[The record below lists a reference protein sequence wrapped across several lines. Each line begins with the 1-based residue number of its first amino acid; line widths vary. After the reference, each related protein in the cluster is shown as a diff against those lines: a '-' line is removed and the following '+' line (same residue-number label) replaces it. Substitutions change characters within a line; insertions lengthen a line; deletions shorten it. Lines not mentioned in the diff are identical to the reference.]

1 MLIRILQMRGQY
13 QTGKGL
19 LSSFYE
25 QVTCVKGCSP
35 TLLHGIE
42 YGEVLSSLGF
52 LKRIC
57 CHYQSDAR
65 HEQTVD

>member
-1 MLIRILQMRGQY
+1 MRGQY
-13 QTGKGL
+13 QAGKDL

-25 QVTCVKGCSP
+25 QVTGLKGCSP

-52 LKRIC
+52 LKGIC
-57 CHYQSDAR
+57 CHYQSHAW
-65 HEQTVD
+65 HKETVD